1 MQQSVQLRTRDEPG
15 APFLLRTEA
24 TCNACQELAE
34 ARGGLTK
41 LREKDIRIPPLII
54 DLESLS
60 VPSFETTNFTTDLV
74 ELQTRTEDHDD
85 LRYPS
90 TLPLL

>member
-1 MQQSVQLRTRDEPG
+1 M
-15 APFLLRTEA
+15 
-24 TCNACQELAE
+24 C
-34 ARGGLTK
+34 
-41 LREKDIRIPPLII
+41 IPPLII

-85 LRYPS
+85 LRYPRRFPFCN
-90 TLPLL
+90 L